1 MKVIKKIKE
10 KTIIQSI
17 DSFRITNINFY
28 TGSEDKFNVR
38 LELLD
43 EEENVVETKVLY
55 YETSEFGNIFDKLFK
70 RILKDED
77 LKELL

>member
-28 TGSEDKFNVR
+28 TGSEGQFNVR

-43 EEENVVETKVLY
+43 EEENIVESKVLY

>member
-10 KTIIQSI
+10 KRIIQSI
-17 DSFRITNINFY
+17 DSFRIININFY
-28 TGSEDKFNVR
+28 TGSEDKFNVS

-55 YETSEFGNIFDKLFK
+55 YETSEFGNMFDKLFK

-77 LKELL
+77 LKEII